1 MKIPSKLIED
11 TVNEFSKL
19 PGIGK
24 KTALRLA
31 LYLLKQDTEVAENF
45 GNTVIKMRQDVCF
58 CETCHNI
65 SDNEQC
71 DICLSPS
78 RNHELVCVV
87 EGIRDVIA
95 IENTHQYNGVY
106 HVLGGV
112 ISPIDGIGPDN
123 LNIESLLFKVKQG
136 QIKELIMALNPT
148 MEGDT
153 TIFYLSKMMQNFD
166 VKITSIARGVAFG
179 GELEYVDELTLARSI
194 ASRMPYENY
203 LLNQ

>member
-11 TVNEFSKL
+11 TVTEFSRL

-45 GNTVIKMRQDVCF
+45 GNTIIKMRQDVCF
-58 CETCHNI
+58 CESCHNI

-71 DICLSPS
+71 EICLSPS

-87 EGIRDVIA
+87 QGIRDVIA

-112 ISPIDGIGPDN
+112 ISPIDGTPAFEAGIQAKDK
-123 LNIESLLFKVKQG
+123 IVKTK
-136 QIKELIMALNPT
+136 IN
-148 MEGDT
+148 
-153 TIFYLSKMMQNFD
+153 QNACD
-166 VKITSIARGVAFG
+166 AQ
-179 GELEYVDELTLARSI
+179 YVGS
-194 ASRMPYENY
+194 S
-203 LLNQ
+203 